1 MRDVRDDGGL
11 KEAEKWS
18 SVEWEEGRL
27 NGRGTKMR
35 LKEMSNGGWKS
46 KRKKRDPVV
55 G

>member
-27 NGRGTKMR
+27 NGRGTQDAVKGDVEWR
-35 LKEMSNGGWKS
+35 LKIEA
-46 KRKKRDPVV
+46 KKTRVV